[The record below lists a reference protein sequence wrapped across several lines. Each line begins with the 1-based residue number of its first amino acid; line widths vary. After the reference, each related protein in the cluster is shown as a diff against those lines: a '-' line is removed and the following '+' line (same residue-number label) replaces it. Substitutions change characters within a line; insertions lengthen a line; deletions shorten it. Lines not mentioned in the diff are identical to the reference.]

1 LEAWSCKST
10 KSAIHDHAFGHFGRR
25 RRCIGPGIWARAHV
39 VHTFGSA
46 GELLESPHLN
56 DTSCVI
62 ADLQMSAMNGLEVLV
77 EMRMQGYAAPFIFI
91 TAFPGEG
98 VCAQAL
104 NAGATCFPTK
114 PCAMANLIACR
125 DAALVSGVGT

>member
-1 LEAWSCKST
+1 MTMLSVISVVEDDASV
-10 KSAIHDHAFGHFGRR
+10 
-25 RRCIGPGIWARAHV
+25 RAAMSNFFRASGHV

-62 ADLQMSAMNGLEVLV
+62 ADVQMSAMNGLEVLA

-114 PCAMANLIACR
+114 PCAMANLIACC